1 MNTAPD
7 KHPATH
13 PNPVEGGFREV
24 LECFSDWLETL
35 APNGSKPYRIL
46 AALAQES
53 LKKAESERASRQF
66 DARDITC
73 AMGEE
78 EGTNQSR
85 WFEQHGNKSQNEW
98 LDWSATVERFMTL
111 RAAALIEF
119 ARRRGLTQYPY
130 PQRHPTRGG
139 PGNRTTYE
147 IVARPIQES
156 DSGSEAAQP
165 ENVIQ
170 YEASA
175 VGSIKP
181 AWFLRGWFRHG
192 ELRLTRWN
200 RRLLILGFVG
210 LVVFTYL
217 ITFGAYHELQKPE
230 PLTRRD
236 IAILINLIVI
246 PLATWLYLVRPFSR
260 LLNDRIMRASD
271 LLLAAPYSA
280 QMELYK
286 DQEKQLRVIRFV
298 RYTGTCLI
306 CGAEVELDKGEPDY
320 PRRLVGRCSE
330 SPREH
335 VFSSDRVSRR
345 GKMLRGELLP

>member
-246 PLATWLYLVRPFSR
+246 PLAT
-260 LLNDRIMRASD
+260 
-271 LLLAAPYSA
+271 PYSA
-280 QMELYK
+280 QVELYN

-298 RYTGTCLI
+298 RYTGTCLV

-335 VFSSDRVSRR
+335 VFSFDRVSRR
-345 GKMLRGELLP
+345 GKILRGELLP